1 MEEMTIEKEEKY
13 IKKHTATNVKLAS
26 NNKVKLSSSSKLK
39 VVPKEVVSSNRKSNY
54 KVVIY
59 MSNLNCANCAAKI
72 ERQSKDINGVVES
85 RLDFMSKKLILGIDD
100 NNIKQQVIDDA
111 LNLVEKIEP
120 GTKCEVLNETE
131 QVVIYMSNLNCA
143 NCAAKIERQSNDIDG
158 VISTRLN
165 FMSKKLVLDI
175 ENKSV
180 KQRVIKNTLDL
191 IEKIEPGTKCEV
203 LSNTEK
209 VTIYMSNLNCANCAS
224 KIESQSKN
232 INGVVDSTLDFM
244 SKKLVLNIENKAM
257 RNDVIK
263 NTLDLIEKIE
273 PGTKCEVLDERKK
286 VAEKEEQKSVWI
298 ENRTN
303 LIRLG
308 VGAALFFIG
317 LAFNFS
323 DIAEGILFLI
333 SYLLVGG
340 DVLLKAGKNITR
352 GKIFDENFLMALAT
366 IGAFAIGQYPEG
378 VAVMLF
384 YQVGE
389 LFQDMAVDSSRRS
402 IKSLMNIRPDYANI
416 KVGQDIKKVSPEDV
430 NIGDVIVIKPGEKV
444 PLDGIILEGKSM
456 LDTSALTGESVPRN
470 ASVGDEILG
479 GTINKNGLL
488 TVKVT
493 KLFSESTVAKIL
505 DLMENASG
513 KKAHTEN
520 FITKFAKYYTPVVV
534 ILAAALAFIPPF
546 VTDMTFSNSIY
557 RALVFLVVSCPCAL
571 VVSIPLGFFGGIGGA
586 SKKGILVKGGNYLE
600 ALNNV
605 EAIVFDKT
613 GTLTK
618 GTFNVTKVNVEKGF
632 SEDELMEYAVAAE
645 KFSSHPIAISIIK
658 AYGKAV
664 DENSLKDYEEIAG
677 HGLKVNYKGKVVL
690 AGNKKLMDRE
700 NISCTEE
707 NEIGTV
713 VYVAV
718 DNSYVGNIIISDEIK
733 GDSKSAIKELKKV
746 GVKKAVMLTGDNK
759 KVADGI
765 AKLMNIDEVHS
776 ELLPHQKVENL
787 EKLENAKSKKGK
799 VAFVGDGIND
809 APVLAR
815 ADIGIAMGGVGSD
828 AAIEAAD
835 VIIMTDEPSKIVSAI
850 KIAKRTRGIVIQ
862 NIVFAIG
869 VKVLILILGALGMAN
884 MWEAVFGDV
893 GVALIAVLNAM
904 RALRVGKL

>member
-1 MEEMTIEKEEKY
+1 MEEMSVDKQEKKP
-13 IKKHTATNVKLAS
+13 IKKYSGNKIKLAS
-26 NNKVKLSSSSKLK
+26 TNKLTVVHKEIIPSINEAKDK
-39 VVPKEVVSSNRKSNY
+39 VI
-54 KVVIY
+54 IY
-59 MSNLNCANCAAKI
+59 MSNLNCANCASKI
-72 ERQSKDINGVVES
+72 ERKSKDITGVVES
-85 RLDFMSKKLILGIDD
+85 RLDFMSKKL
-100 NNIKQQVIDDA
+100 
-111 LNLVEKIEP
+111 
-120 GTKCEVLNETE
+120 
-131 QVVIYMSNLNCA
+131 
-143 NCAAKIERQSNDIDG
+143 
-158 VISTRLN
+158 
-165 FMSKKLVLDI
+165 VLDI
-175 ENKSV
+175 KDKSI
-180 KQRVIKNTLDL
+180 RESVINDALTL
-191 IEKIEPGTKCEV
+191 IEKTEPGTKCEV

-209 VTIYMSNLNCANCAS
+209 VTIYMSNLNCANCAA
-224 KIESQSKN
+224 KIERQSKN
-232 INGVVDSTLDFM
+232 ITGVVDSTLDFM
-244 SKKLVLNIENKAM
+244 SKKLVLNIENKTM
-257 RNDVIK
+257 RNDVIS
-263 NTLDLIEKIE
+263 NALDLIEKIE

-286 VAEKEEQKSVWI
+286 TVQKEEKSVWI

-308 VGAALFFIG
+308 VGGALFFIG

-323 DIAEGILFLI
+323 EVVEGVLFLI

-340 DVLLKAGKNITR
+340 DVLLKAAKNISR

-366 IGAFAIGQYPEG
+366 LGAFAIRQYPEG

-416 KVGQDIKKVSPEDV
+416 KVGQEIKKVSPEDV
-430 NIGDVIVIKPGEKV
+430 NIGDVIVVKPGEKV
-444 PLDGIILEGKSM
+444 PLDGVVLEGKSM

-488 TVKVT
+488 TIKVT

-505 DLMENASG
+505 DLMENTSG
-513 KKAHTEN
+513 KKAQTEN

-546 VTDMTFSNSIY
+546 VSDMTFSASIY

-618 GTFNVTKVNVEKGF
+618 GTFNVTKVNVENGF
-632 SEDELMEYAVAAE
+632 SEEELMEYAVAAE
-645 KFSSHPIAISIIK
+645 KFSSHPIALSIIK

-700 NISCTEE
+700 NVSCTEE

-733 GDSKSAIKELKKV
+733 EDSKSAINELKKV

-850 KIAKRTRGIVIQ
+850 KIAKRTRRIVIQ